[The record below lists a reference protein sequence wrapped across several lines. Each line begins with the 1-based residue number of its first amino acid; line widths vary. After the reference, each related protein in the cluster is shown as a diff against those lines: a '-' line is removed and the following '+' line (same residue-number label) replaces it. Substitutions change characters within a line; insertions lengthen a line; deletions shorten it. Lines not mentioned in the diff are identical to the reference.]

1 LISFNSYK
9 DKVIIPSDPVEDVS
23 SEDTNW
29 PLIVGLVVGIIGFI
43 ALSAFL
49 GYYLVKLY
57 KKR

>member
-1 LISFNSYK
+1 MVN
-9 DKVIIPSDPVEDVS
+9 EDDDGVS
-23 SEDTNW
+23 SDDTNW

-43 ALSAFL
+43 ALSAFM